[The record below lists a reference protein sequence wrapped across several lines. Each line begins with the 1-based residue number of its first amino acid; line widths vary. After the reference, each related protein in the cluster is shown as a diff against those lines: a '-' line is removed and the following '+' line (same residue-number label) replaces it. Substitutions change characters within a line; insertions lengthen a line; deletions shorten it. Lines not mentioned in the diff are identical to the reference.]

1 MVKDLISASASPQSN
16 HLRLNSSKFDLLLS
30 SLEGILVGLLGARP
44 AVVDQFIICI
54 LICMKRFA
62 QTNGDN
68 NNVNYI
74 IIYQICDLSEYH

>member
-44 AVVDQFIICI
+44 AVVNQFIICI
-54 LICMKRFA
+54 LTCFFA
-62 QTNGDN
+62 
-68 NNVNYI
+68 
-74 IIYQICDLSEYH
+74 YQNEVLKGKDLHK